1 VYYKDTTFLSFS
13 LWFIEKDTEMT
24 TWFITGI
31 SRGLGKA
38 LATAALAEG
47 DTVIGTVRTGS
58 FERDHDRGT
67 LHVLNVDLVNGQAA
81 AASVAK
87 AFELAGQ
94 IDVIVNNAG
103 YGLLGALEKAS
114 DADVERLFA
123 VDVFAPFRI
132 IRAALPYLRAQGN
145 GHIINITSIAGRAPT
160 TGSAVYAAAK
170 YALEGLSSA
179 LALEVAPLGIKVTAI
194 APGAFR
200 TDFLSSH
207 SIRKSDAED
216 AAYAETIGRSSAAFD
231 SVAGRQLGNPDL
243 AAQAII
249 NLVRADNPPLHLL
262 LGSDALRRARSKLD
276 QIADEIDAWETTTR
290 STDFEKEQ

>member
-1 VYYKDTTFLSFS
+1 
-13 LWFIEKDTEMT
+13 MT

-47 DTVIGTVRTGS
+47 DTVVGTVRTGPFS
-58 FERDHDRGT
+58 LDHGKGT
-67 LHVLNVDLVNGQAA
+67 LHVLSVDLVDGNDA

-103 YGLLGALEKAS
+103 YGLLGAVEKAT
-114 DADVERLFA
+114 DAEVERLFA
-123 VDVFAPFRI
+123 VDVFSPFRI
-132 IRAALPYLRAQGN
+132 IRAALPYLRQQGS

-160 TGSAVYAAAK
+160 TGSAIYSAAK
-170 YALEGLSSA
+170 SALEGMSAA
-179 LALEVAPLGIKVTAI
+179 LALEVEPLGIKVTAI

-207 SIRKSDAED
+207 SIRKSDTAD
-216 AAYAETIGRSSAAFD
+216 VAYAETIGRSAAAFD
-231 SVAGRQLGNPDL
+231 SVAGRQAGDPDL

-249 NLVRADNPPLHLL
+249 TLVRSDNPPRHLL
-262 LGSDALRRARSKLD
+262 LGSDALRRARTKLD
-276 QIADEIDAWETTTR
+276 QVVDEIDAWEAVTR
-290 STDFEKEQ
+290 STDFNAETEKN